1 VLRELLPKERA
12 KKCPFLN
19 IKDPLTDHLVLRA
32 NFVGS
37 ILNKPAAARCCPGCH
52 NRRGAADGASSSADQ
67 SLSSSPPRRRLRHR
81 RMQGPRRVRTAR
93 THFNLEQR
101 IIFELGQSYLTGA
114 RRRGAVLRRPNTS
127 ATGKCSSPG
136 ASPNV
141 ATGFPRPA
149 NVLPKNR

>member
-1 VLRELLPKERA
+1 VLRELLPKERE

-67 SLSSSPPRRRLRHR
+67 SLSSSPHEDASDT
-81 RMQGPRRVRTAR
+81 GGCTAR
-93 THFNLEQR
+93 DESAP
-101 IIFELGQSYLTGA
+101 LGLISTQSSGPFL
-114 RRRGAVLRRPNTS
+114 N
-127 ATGKCSSPG
+127 
-136 ASPNV
+136 
-141 ATGFPRPA
+141 
-149 NVLPKNR
+149 